1 MGQVK
6 NLRKKI
12 KLLILFLFLNIMILG
27 AEKNINSQDLG
38 KIIYKNEINA
48 VDMTLSDFVFYL
60 SKEGNIDIGAEE
72 SISGKKIELYMSAGS
87 SLEKI
92 LMMLCETHEWK
103 TEQREGYIFISP
115 RAVNKEGRGDITGKI
130 FSSEYKKALS
140 GAKITL
146 LDNYSKPCFSG
157 KEGSFRFENIPYG
170 AYFIRAEKEGYMI
183 EGEFINVD
191 KHNNTTV
198 IFLEKDKEFSDKNK
212 NFDGEDYKE
221 KNSARDFIIEKIKFS
236 DVETFSPENIF
247 DETLREGVKFSANSK
262 KGIIYISGK
271 RDKVYEIKKSLEN
284 LDSHNK
290 QVRITAQILDVT
302 DNLFEDLGF
311 NWLYTNNGETK
322 KNNSISG
329 GILSN
334 SSVTGISSLYSSV
347 FSLVRN
353 FNGDEDLLEMS
364 FSLLQGTQDLTIS
377 AIPSIVTTNGKEGSF
392 RITEERIIGQE
403 KVEND
408 ENSKTTYTPIF
419 KEAGIILNVV
429 PEILKDGYVV
439 LNISL
444 ETSHFKM
451 QNYIEEEDEE
461 GNEYNG
467 MGGSKVSRNLETTVR
482 MKDGDTV
489 FIGGLKKG
497 IIQNSESSIPFV
509 SSVPVMGALFR
520 NSSKRR
526 EATDLYIRLKVD
538 IVKDGGFSDTGM
550 DTFYGVE

>member
-1 MGQVK
+1 
-6 NLRKKI
+6 
-12 KLLILFLFLNIMILG
+12 
-27 AEKNINSQDLG
+27 
-38 KIIYKNEINA
+38 
-48 VDMTLSDFVFYL
+48 
-60 SKEGNIDIGAEE
+60 
-72 SISGKKIELYMSAGS
+72 
-87 SLEKI
+87 
-92 LMMLCETHEWK
+92 
-103 TEQREGYIFISP
+103 
-115 RAVNKEGRGDITGKI
+115 
-130 FSSEYKKALS
+130 
-140 GAKITL
+140 
-146 LDNYSKPCFSG
+146 
-157 KEGSFRFENIPYG
+157 
-170 AYFIRAEKEGYMI
+170 MI

-221 KNSARDFIIEKIKFS
+221 ENSARDFIIEKIKFS

-444 ETSHFKM
+444 ETSDFKM

-497 IIQNSESSIPFV
+497 IIQNSESSIPFI